1 MKKFGSFVV
10 RHRRLVAL
18 SWLVLFVVMMGAAQS
33 VGSAYSDSFSLP
45 GTDSTKA
52 YNLLGQAFGKSA
64 QGDQDQI
71 VYRTSSGT
79 LADQSALIEANLAT
93 VALLPGV
100 AKVTSP
106 FPCPASIYPALNL
119 HPAVACSMMGQVSHL
134 DPTIGYATVSFVKPG
149 YKIPLKQIAAVI
161 AEGKTIRSATLEVEF
176 GGNAFGQ
183 EGQKSGSPGEM
194 FGIIAAAVVL
204 LLAFGSFFA
213 MLLPLGVAIFSL
225 GIASAATI
233 LLSHGIG
240 IASFAPILGSLIGL
254 GVGIDYALFIVTRA
268 RQSIKKGH
276 SPEEATVSAINT
288 SGRAVIFAAITVCI
302 ALLGLLVLRLGYL
315 NGVAIAATVTVA
327 ITMFASV
334 TLLPALLGFMGM
346 KVLSRKERRALATT
360 GPTDEASSGAWLR
373 WAQFTQRRGRVLAPV
388 ALAVMVVLAIPYF
401 SLNLGSADQGTN
413 PKGTTTRA
421 AYDLLATG
429 FGPGFAG
436 PLQIVGTEKV
446 GSDAL
451 VAADEKHIVRD
462 VKMLPGV
469 AAAFPSPTTAHLPDG
484 TPVYEVTVIPSYSPQ
499 DPKTKTLINDIRTKV
514 IAAGHYN
521 AHVGG
526 LTAIFADFASVLG
539 SKLPLFIGVIV
550 LLGCLLLMLAFRS
563 ILVPLTAALMNLLAA
578 AASFGV
584 VVAVFQWGWG
594 SNLIGAGTGPI
605 EAFLPTIM
613 IAILFGLSMDY
624 QVFLVSRMHEE
635 WVHTGDNAQAVTRG
649 QASTGR
655 VITAAA
661 LIMICVFLSF
671 VFGGQ
676 RVIAEFGIGLGGAVL
691 LDAFILRTIL
701 VPALMHILGKA
712 NWWLPQS
719 IDKVLPHLAVE
730 IDE

>member
-10 RHRRLVAL
+10 RHRRLVAVL
-18 SWLVLFVVMMGAAQS
+18 WLVLFIAMMGAAQS

-52 YNLLGQAFGKSA
+52 YTLLGQAFGKAA

-71 VYRTSSGT
+71 VYRATSGT
-79 LADQSALIEANLAT
+79 LASQKSTIDANLEK
-93 VALLPGV
+93 VAMLPGV

-106 FPCPASIYPALNL
+106 FPCPASSFPAMSTNS
-119 HPAVACSMMGQVSHL
+119 AVTCSPLGQVSRLH
-134 DPTIGYATVSFVKPG
+134 PSIGYATVSFFKPG
-149 YKIPLKQIAAVI
+149 YKIPLKEIAAVI
-161 AEGKTIRSATLEVEF
+161 TKGATIRSSSLEVQF

-183 EGQKSGSPGEM
+183 EGQKNGSPGEL

-213 MLLPLGVAIFSL
+213 MLLPLGVAVFSL

-276 SPEEATVSAINT
+276 RPDEAIVSAINT

-302 ALLGLLVLRLGYL
+302 ALLGLLTLRLGYL

-346 KVLSRKERRALATT
+346 KVLSRKERRALATN
-360 GPTDEASSGAWLR
+360 GPVDEAASGSWLR
-373 WAQFTQRRGRVLAPV
+373 WAQFIQRRGRILAPL
-388 ALAVMVVLAIPYF
+388 ALGLMVVLAIPYF

-446 GSDAL
+446 GSDAV
-451 VAADEKHIVRD
+451 VAQDEMRIVRE
-462 VKMLPGV
+462 VKMLSGV
-469 AAAFPSPTTAHLPDG
+469 AAAFPSPKTAHLPNG

-499 DPKTKTLINDIRTKV
+499 DPKTKTLINDIRSKV
-514 IAAGHYN
+514 IAAGHFN

-526 LTAIFADFASVLG
+526 LTAIFGDFASVLG

-550 LLGCLLLMLAFRS
+550 CW
-563 ILVPLTAALMNLLAA
+563 V
-578 AASFGV
+578 AS
-584 VVAVFQWGWG
+584 
-594 SNLIGAGTGPI
+594 
-605 EAFLPTIM
+605 
-613 IAILFGLSMDY
+613 
-624 QVFLVSRMHEE
+624 
-635 WVHTGDNAQAVTRG
+635 
-649 QASTGR
+649 
-655 VITAAA
+655 
-661 LIMICVFLSF
+661 C
-671 VFGGQ
+671 
-676 RVIAEFGIGLGGAVL
+676 
-691 LDAFILRTIL
+691 
-701 VPALMHILGKA
+701 
-712 NWWLPQS
+712 
-719 IDKVLPHLAVE
+719 
-730 IDE
+730 